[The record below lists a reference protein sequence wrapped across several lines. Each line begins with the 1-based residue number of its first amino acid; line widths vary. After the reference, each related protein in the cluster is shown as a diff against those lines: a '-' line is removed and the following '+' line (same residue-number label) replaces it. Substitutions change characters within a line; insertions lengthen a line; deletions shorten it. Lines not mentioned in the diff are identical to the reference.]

1 MYTLL
6 PPTEK
11 ANFLT
16 HALGLVFGLFAFPFL
31 LFDQNQPELLGT
43 AIFCFTFM
51 LMFFTSSAYHLA
63 VTTTN
68 KQRWRSADHISIYLL
83 IAGTY
88 TYFLLTY
95 LNTPKGN
102 IILAVLWGGAL
113 IGAIFKL
120 FFAGR
125 FRLVSTLIYLGMG
138 WAGIAAVGDFLREI
152 PDPVL
157 IWIAIGGASY
167 SLGTIFYMW
176 KKFTYHH
183 AIWHVFVLGG
193 ALSHWWAIRLSVG

>member
-1 MYTLL
+1 MYAQL
-6 PPTEK
+6 PTTEK

-16 HALGLVFGLFAFPFL
+16 HAIGLVFGLAAFPFL
-31 LFDQNQPELLGT
+31 FFTENQGSLLGL
-43 AIFCFTFM
+43 AVFCFTFM

-63 VTTTN
+63 ITPDY
-68 KQRWRSADHISIYLL
+68 KKRWRSADHISIYLL

-88 TYFLLTY
+88 TYFILTY
-95 LNTPKGN
+95 LNTPKGH

-125 FRLVSTLIYLGMG
+125 FRLVSTLIYMGMG
-138 WAGIAAVGDFLREI
+138 WAGIAAIGDFLREI

-167 SLGTIFYMW
+167 SLGTIFYLW
-176 KKFTYHH
+176 KKYTYHH
-183 AIWHVFVLGG
+183 AIWHLFVLGG
-193 ALSHWWAIRLSVG
+193 ALGHWWAIRLSMG